1 MRRLGDLEAEIMDR
15 LWTWNRPATVRDIVD
30 DINKTRPVAYTT
42 VMTVTNILYS
52 KGWLLRGKQ
61 GRAWLYT
68 PVRSREAYSA
78 ALMED
83 GLGESKDR
91 RTALVHF
98 VENMSEEEQAALR
111 RALRNVGRQDKAES

>member
-15 LWTWNRPATVRDIVD
+15 FWRWQRPATVREIVD
-30 DINKTRPVAYTT
+30 DINKERPLAYTT
-42 VMTVTNILYS
+42 VMTVTNILYN

-68 PVRSREAYSA
+68 PVRSREEYAA

-83 GLGESKDR
+83 ALGASEDR
-91 RTALVHF
+91 PVALAHF
-98 VENMSEEEQAALR
+98 VQQMGPDEISALR
-111 RALRNVGRQDKAES
+111 KALRAAGRQAES